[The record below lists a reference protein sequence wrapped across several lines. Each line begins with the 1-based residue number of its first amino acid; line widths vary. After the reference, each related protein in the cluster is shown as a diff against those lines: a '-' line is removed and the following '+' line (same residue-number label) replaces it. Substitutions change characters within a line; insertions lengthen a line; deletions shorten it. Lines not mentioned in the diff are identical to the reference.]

1 MKRLITILLIL
12 ITGLSYG
19 QSWQWPSMNL
29 YRADQ
34 QLQVRNNIMYA
45 VNRGTDSLGKLLRVE
60 MKAQYDA
67 SLKALKDSMAS
78 LIPADG
84 KTIVVKD
91 GKFTAV
97 GSGTTDLKPIYD
109 TIAKLDSKLTASNL
123 LLTNNINDVVKRVTS
138 LEAKVSALEN
148 WRGAVAAQLV
158 TINGAIATIPK
169 TATSTS
175 VSTTQTTT
183 TTTLQ

>member
-1 MKRLITILLIL
+1 MKKLITILLVL
-12 ITGLSYG
+12 MTGLSYG
-19 QSWQWPSMNL
+19 QAWQWPSMNL

-45 VNRGTDSLGKLLRVE
+45 VNRGTDSLGKLLRGE

-67 SLKALKDSMAS
+67 SLKALRDSMNS

-84 KTIVVKD
+84 KTIVVVN

-97 GSGTTDLKPIYD
+97 GGGTVNLAPVYD
-109 TIAKLDSKLTASNL
+109 TIAKLDAKLNTSNL
-123 LLTNNINDVVKRVTS
+123 ILENSIDDVAKRVAT
-138 LEAKVSALEN
+138 LEN
-148 WRGAVAAQLV
+148 WRGSVTAQLV

>member
-1 MKRLITILLIL
+1 MKKLITILLVL
-12 ITGLSYG
+12 MTGLSYG
-19 QSWQWPSMNL
+19 QAWQWPSMNL

-67 SLKALKDSMAS
+67 SLKALRDSMAS
-78 LIPADG
+78 LIPPDN
-84 KTIVVKD
+84 KTIVVVN

-97 GSGTTDLKPIYD
+97 GGGTVNLAPVYD
-109 TIAKLDSKLTASNL
+109 SIAKLGAKLNTSNL
-123 LLTNNINDVVKRVTS
+123 ILANSIDDVAKRVTS
-138 LEAKVSALEN
+138 LEAKVATLEN
-148 WRGAVAAQLV
+148 WKGAVTAQLV